1 MGLSQGFL
9 AVKLYEMEK
18 QYGKLQSRLL
28 ICGEKNHL
36 RIQKEL
42 ERARDEYQ
50 EQLLTLQREVEQSR
64 SQAVKDLSQIQL
76 SFYHKMEELKKKLS
90 EYFRSEETVQEE
102 DGAEAAA
109 LYAEYAVDHAVQSM
123 QYAFIAALEAMDA
136 QMTLEEQKGE
146 ESTCRK

>member
-1 MGLSQGFL
+1 MGLSQEFL

-36 RIQKEL
+36 RIREEL

-64 SQAVKDLSQIQL
+64 SQAVKTSGRKKP
-76 SFYHKMEELKKKLS
+76 YRKRME
-90 EYFRSEETVQEE
+90 
-102 DGAEAAA
+102 
-109 LYAEYAVDHAVQSM
+109 
-123 QYAFIAALEAMDA
+123 
-136 QMTLEEQKGE
+136 
-146 ESTCRK
+146 RKPQRYTQNTR